1 MKNCKASCISW
12 EEAHCIMRREAW
24 RNGELWIR
32 VFPNILITN
41 NSTEVRMRNTYTY
54 ENSSLWPT
62 YVEVQEYNFQQRLH
76 DNIWCYL
83 GQIGEYEIIENLIGT
98 GWEYQNLFKIS
109 NGPFFP
115 HSLAAI
121 GVWYHDKIGCF

>member
-1 MKNCKASCISW
+1 
-12 EEAHCIMRREAW
+12 
-24 RNGELWIR
+24 
-32 VFPNILITN
+32 
-41 NSTEVRMRNTYTY
+41 
-54 ENSSLWPT
+54 
-62 YVEVQEYNFQQRLH
+62 
-76 DNIWCYL
+76 L